1 MNELMGHVEKVSS
14 IVNQPHIICKDC
26 TAEHAFELY
35 NAVKHLFLFD
45 SIKVGKRRRYESI
58 SWKRYYKNL
67 SKQKWNLLGK
77 VGMAG
82 VGVLGEAGLAGAG
95 VH

>member
-1 MNELMGHVEKVSS
+1 MNPYRGRG
-14 IVNQPHIICKDC
+14 I
-26 TAEHAFELY
+26 T
-35 NAVKHLFLFD
+35 
-45 SIKVGKRRRYESI
+45 
-58 SWKRYYKNL
+58 KNL
-67 SKQKWNLLGK
+67 SKQKCNLLGK